1 MIFALDSIE
10 LLRACHSLN
19 ILPIKIIKS
28 IHQLL
33 DIIYDDLLV
42 ITT

>member
-1 MIFALDSIE
+1 MIFALNSIV
-10 LLRACHSLN
+10 LLRACHSFN
-19 ILPIKIIKS
+19 ILPIKIIQT
-28 IHQLL
+28 IDQLL